1 MTNIYRDII
10 NGTRDLFSS
19 VIDNSLNTVMKFLAS
34 ITLVMS
40 IPNIISGLY
49 GMNVNSDGV
58 PLSQSVYGFGCI
70 CLVIFSICIIAIAL
84 LRKKDLL

>member
-1 MTNIYRDII
+1 
-10 NGTRDLFSS
+10 
-19 VIDNSLNTVMKFLAS
+19 FLAS

-58 PLSQSVYGFGCI
+58 PLAESVYGFGSICGIIFAI
-70 CLVIFSICIIAIAL
+70 CLIAIL
-84 LRKKDLL
+84 ILRKKDLL